1 MDRISYLLY
10 YLELIVAYGKYY
22 LFYIMEVYRDFP
34 AEMKVAAANI
44 SFIVLAIL
52 IMCLN
57 LQYKFVIKMKKERTY
72 KKLTQR
78 YGKGIDYILS
88 EETDSN
94 LSRKEISEALGID
107 NESIQKKKLLKN
119 KQEKRILCDLLY
131 TKRIHHEVPRD
142 KKENLSKILEIFTI
156 PDFLENEASTGN
168 NKQRIRAIIQIAIFR
183 SYINPWVVNKLMNF
197 RIVNIRRMA
206 IYTSII
212 SNSDTDLSYFGTSF
226 FNKNCCVY
234 DEIQLGYALQR
245 RSERKL
251 KLPNLANLVT
261 QSDISPHVQCL
272 FVRLMRKF
280 NQKEYCD
287 QLIDVFK
294 SSHNS
299 KLIEE
304 IARTW
309 GYLHFTPVEDLLKNN
324 LLVFSDDAQVSILHA
339 ITRMNTGKSID
350 TLVEGFLSIQNP
362 HVRFES
368 LRCLYNYGQLGKAKL
383 KELENTVPEAD
394 KKYFR
399 FFYNPITKDKMAFDK
414 DQIYR
419 PSFEYF

>member
-1 MDRISYLLY
+1 M
-10 YLELIVAYGKYY
+10 
-22 LFYIMEVYRDFP
+22 
-34 AEMKVAAANI
+34 
-44 SFIVLAIL
+44 
-52 IMCLN
+52 
-57 LQYKFVIKMKKERTY
+57 
-72 KKLTQR
+72 
-78 YGKGIDYILS
+78 
-88 EETDSN
+88 
-94 LSRKEISEALGID
+94 
-107 NESIQKKKLLKN
+107 
-119 KQEKRILCDLLY
+119 
-131 TKRIHHEVPRD
+131 
-142 KKENLSKILEIFTI
+142 
-156 PDFLENEASTGN
+156 
-168 NKQRIRAIIQIAIFR
+168 
-183 SYINPWVVNKLMNF
+183 INW
-197 RIVNIRRMA
+197 
-206 IYTSII
+206 
-212 SNSDTDLSYFGTSF
+212 
-226 FNKNCCVY
+226 
-234 DEIQLGYALQR
+234 
-245 RSERKL
+245 
-251 KLPNLANLVT
+251 
-261 QSDISPHVQCL
+261 
-272 FVRLMRKF
+272 
-280 NQKEYCD
+280 
-287 QLIDVFK
+287 LIDVFK

-324 LLVFSDDAQVSILHA
+324 LLVFSDDAKVSILHA